1 MTNATGTPPDSAT
14 ADAVNNTVNDTA
26 NNAVNDAVSD
36 TSNTAA
42 DGQQQAQAQSET
54 APAPTLEFTKE
65 AKQQAKQETQ
75 ERKRQLSDM
84 LRPVRSATNLAVVCQ
99 AVASFC
105 TILPFVAITQIANA
119 LIAGR
124 SGFLG
129 HGAPVTDVHGA
140 VWAGIWLAL
149 VGLAGRAVFSTLALG
164 ITHFADARMGTFLR
178 RRIVKTLSHAPL
190 GWFTSHSSGVVRKA
204 AIDDIASIHYLVA
217 HASVETTGAA
227 CTPIFALIYLFALD
241 WRLALLS
248 VIPLPIY
255 ALAYAY
261 MAKDWGAMQVKV
273 NAMIQQI
280 SEAAIEFV
288 SGISVVKTF
297 GKTGQAHKKYRDTA
311 QRLSSEYTEYCRPM
325 IMTDAIASVC
335 IMTPVMLMIGL
346 AGGFWMMGLGWVNAI
361 QVFAASLVAA
371 TLPAALITV
380 SFGIQSR
387 TEASAAAMRIHD
399 LLETPQLPAPKVPKA
414 PEGNAV
420 VFDHIDFSYTPG
432 NPVLHDISL
441 ELQPGTVTA
450 LVGPS
455 GSGKSTLATLLPRF
469 FDPACG
475 CVRIGGVDVREI
487 EPTELYKH
495 VGFVLQDVQ
504 LVHLSILD
512 NIRLGRPDVT
522 LNQVREVAKL
532 AQIDERIMQLP
543 RGYDS
548 VVGEDAMLSGGEA
561 QRVSI
566 ARALLADPPILVL
579 DEATAFADPE
589 SEAAIQLAL
598 SHLTAGR
605 TLLVIAHRLATIA
618 GADQIVVM
626 KDGRIAEQGTQSELV
641 AAGGL
646 YSSMWREYE
655 EAGR

>member
-1 MTNATGTPPDSAT
+1 MTATGTPPGS
-14 ADAVNNTVNDTA
+14 
-26 NNAVNDAVSD
+26 
-36 TSNTAA
+36 
-42 DGQQQAQAQSET
+42 
-54 APAPTLEFTKE
+54 PTLEFTKK
-65 AKQQAKQETQ
+65 AKQQPREAAKA
-75 ERKRQLSDM
+75 RKRHLADM
-84 LRPVRSATNLAVVCQ
+84 LQPVQGATHIAIACQ
-99 AVASFC
+99 AVASLC

-129 HGAPVTDVHGA
+129 HGAPITDVHAA
-140 VWAGIWLAL
+140 VWSGIWLAL
-149 VGLAGRAVFSTLALG
+149 GGLAGRAVFSMIALG

-190 GWFTSHSSGVVRKA
+190 GWFTSHSSGLVRKA

-217 HASVETTGAA
+217 HASVETTGAV

-241 WRLALLS
+241 WRLAALS
-248 VIPLPIY
+248 IVPIPIY
-255 ALAYAY
+255 GLAYAY

-273 NAMIQQI
+273 NVMLQQI

-288 SGISVVKTF
+288 SGISAVKTF
-297 GKTGQAHKKYRDTA
+297 GRTGQAHRKYRDTA
-311 QRLSSEYTEYCRPM
+311 QRLSAEYNEYTRPM
-325 IMTDAIASVC
+325 IMTDAIASVS
-335 IMTPVMLMIGL
+335 IMTPVVLVLGL
-346 AGGFWMMGLGWVNAI
+346 AGGFWMMRLGWVNAT
-361 QVFAASLVAA
+361 QVFGASLVAA
-371 TLPAALITV
+371 TLPSALITV
-380 SFGIQSR
+380 SYGMQSR
-387 TEASAAAMRIHD
+387 TEASAAALRIHD
-399 LLETPQLPAPKVPKA
+399 LLETKQLPAPNA
-414 PEGNAV
+414 PTTPQDNTV
-420 VFDHIDFSYTPG
+420 IFDHVDFSYTPG
-432 NPVLHDISL
+432 SPVLHGISL
-441 ELQPGTVTA
+441 ELRPGTVTA

-469 FDPACG
+469 FDPERG
-475 CVRIGGVDVREI
+475 CVRIGGVDVRDI
-487 EPTELYKH
+487 EPAELYRH

-504 LVHLSILD
+504 LVHLSIAD
-512 NIRLGRPDVT
+512 NIRLGRPSVT
-522 LNQVREVAKL
+522 LDKVRDVARL
-532 AQIDERIMQLP
+532 AQIDERIEQLP

-589 SEAAIQLAL
+589 SETAIQLAL
-598 SHLTAGR
+598 SQLTAGR

-618 GADQIVVM
+618 GADQIAVM
-626 KDGRIAEQGTQSELV
+626 KDGRIVEQGTQDELV

-655 EAGR
+655 GAGR